1 MNINTSIRR
10 LTNLFIILFIALSG
24 GLVYWQ
30 VVVAQQVTSNTYSA
44 YTRRC
49 ASDNAPKRGSIFDRN
64 GVLLAKSVPST
75 NPNLCGYQRVYTK
88 DAQSLANVIGYY
100 ISPLYGSTGIEQ
112 QYNAY
117 LTGQVGST
125 GLNNTIN
132 QILHLPPV
140 GDDIYLTID
149 VRIQKIVDQYFDLE
163 APIDNTSTFKTDR
176 GSVIVTDPH
185 TGEILAMLSR
195 PGYDANCVVS
205 CSLDQLRTDFIAK
218 GYDAVIGCN
227 APCTLGQF
235 QTALSNHGD
244 DPNCQATNT
253 CNLIYFNQLESDP
266 EQPLLD
272 RPIDSCYVPGSTY
285 KTMTLMAGLDSGSS
299 HLDDKFY
306 NFNGFNPP
314 QYPQAVGPVT
324 LGAGNDKEK
333 FGPVGN
339 NIDGYTFNYPVD
351 LRYGYSHSDNI
362 IFAQVG
368 VQAGVDTWLKYNR
381 ALYVGQQIP
390 FDLPVHVSTVTP
402 QRNLCPLN
410 APAETPLSVKQLAEN
425 SFGQGVDFMTPM
437 QMALINDV
445 VANNG
450 QLMRPT
456 LVYKIVDLNQT
467 VLQSFN
473 PQVLSTPISATTAT
487 QMRDAMYGVVR
498 CGSGSLTK
506 VQLSFSPWSV
516 IGKTGTGQV
525 DSTGTTPAQSWFIT
539 QAPYAYQ
546 SGSGQLPRI
555 AIVAQ
560 KEHGGE
566 GAYAN
571 GPMLTNIYNAIF
583 SQVITN
589 VPQPPAP
596 DPNFCNN
603 TGLLQAHS

>member
-44 YTRRC
+44 YARRC
-49 ASDNAPKRGSIFDRN
+49 ASDNAPRRGRIFDRN
-64 GVLLAKSVPST
+64 GVLLAYSKPSN
-75 NPNLCGYQRVYTK
+75 NPSLCGYQRFYTK
-88 DAQSLANVIGYY
+88 DAQSLENVIGYY

-149 VRIQKIVDQYFDLE
+149 ARIQKIVNQYFDVE
-163 APIDNTSTFKTDR
+163 ASIDNTSTFKTDR
-176 GSVIVTDPH
+176 GSVIVTDPQ

-195 PGYDANCVVS
+195 PGYDANRV
-205 CSLDQLRTDFIAK
+205 A
-218 GYDAVIGCN
+218 A
-227 APCTLGQF
+227 
-235 QTALSNHGD
+235 GD
-244 DPNCQATNT
+244 LN
-253 CNLIYFNQLESDP
+253 YFNQLESDP

-314 QYPQAVGPVT
+314 QYPQAIGPVW

-339 NIDGYTFNYPVD
+339 NIDRYTFNYPVD

-445 VANNG
+445 VASNG
-450 QLMRPT
+450 RLMRPT
-456 LVYKIVDLNQT
+456 LVYKIVDPNQT
-467 VLQSFN
+467 VLQSFT
-473 PQVLSTPISATTAT
+473 PQVLGTPISDTTAT

-498 CGSGSLTK
+498 CGSGSLTR

-525 DSTGTTPAQSWFIT
+525 DSTGKTPAQSWFIT

-546 SGSGQLPRI
+546 SGQLPRI

-571 GPMLTNIYNAIF
+571 GPMLTDIYNAIF

-596 DPNFCNN
+596 DPNFCYN
-603 TGLLQAHS
+603 TGLLQAHF

>member
-1 MNINTSIRR
+1 MVHFFRKKIKEDTKCYIRVEDRCVNINTSIRR

-49 ASDNAPKRGSIFDRN
+49 ASDNAPKRGRIFDRN
-64 GVLLAKSVPST
+64 GVLLAYSKPST
-75 NPNLCGYQRVYTK
+75 NSSLCGYQRFYTQ

-149 VRIQKIVDQYFDLE
+149 VRIQKIVNQYFDLE

-176 GSVIVTDPH
+176 GSVIVTDPQ

-195 PGYDANCVVS
+195 PGYDAN
-205 CSLDQLRTDFIAK
+205 RIA
-218 GYDAVIGCN
+218 A
-227 APCTLGQF
+227 
-235 QTALSNHGD
+235 GD
-244 DPNCQATNT
+244 LN
-253 CNLIYFNQLESDP
+253 YFNQLESDP

-314 QYPQAVGPVT
+314 QYLQAVGPVT

-339 NIDGYTFNYPVD
+339 NIDRYTFNYPVD

-445 VANNG
+445 IASNG
-450 QLMRPT
+450 KLMRPT
-456 LVYKIVDLNQT
+456 LVYKIVDPNQT
-467 VLQSFN
+467 VLQPFN
-473 PQVLSTPISATTAT
+473 PQVLSTPISATAAT

-525 DSTGTTPAQSWFIT
+525 DNTGQTPAQSWFIT

-546 SGSGQLPRI
+546 SGQLPRI

-596 DPNFCNN
+596 DPNFCSN

>member
-1 MNINTSIRR
+1 
-10 LTNLFIILFIALSG
+10 
-24 GLVYWQ
+24 
-30 VVVAQQVTSNTYSA
+30 
-44 YTRRC
+44 
-49 ASDNAPKRGSIFDRN
+49 
-64 GVLLAKSVPST
+64 
-75 NPNLCGYQRVYTK
+75 
-88 DAQSLANVIGYY
+88 
-100 ISPLYGSTGIEQ
+100 
-112 QYNAY
+112 
-117 LTGQVGST
+117 
-125 GLNNTIN
+125 
-132 QILHLPPV
+132 
-140 GDDIYLTID
+140 
-149 VRIQKIVDQYFDLE
+149 
-163 APIDNTSTFKTDR
+163 
-176 GSVIVTDPH
+176 
-185 TGEILAMLSR
+185 MLSR
-195 PGYDANCVVS
+195 PGYDAN
-205 CSLDQLRTDFIAK
+205 RIA
-218 GYDAVIGCN
+218 
-227 APCTLGQF
+227 
-235 QTALSNHGD
+235 SGD
-244 DPNCQATNT
+244 LN
-253 CNLIYFNQLESDP
+253 YFNQLESDP
-266 EQPLLD
+266 AQPLLD

-314 QYPQAVGPVT
+314 QYLQAVGPVT

-339 NIDGYTFNYPVD
+339 NIDRYTFNYPVD

-445 VANNG
+445 IASNG
-450 QLMRPT
+450 KLMRPT
-456 LVYKIVDLNQT
+456 LVYKIVDPNQT
-467 VLQSFN
+467 VLQPFN
-473 PQVLSTPISATTAT
+473 PQVLSTPISATAAT

-546 SGSGQLPRI
+546 SGQLPRI

-596 DPNFCNN
+596 DPNFCYN

>member
-49 ASDNAPKRGSIFDRN
+49 ASDNAPKRGRIFDRN
-64 GVLLAKSVPST
+64 GVLLAYSKPST
-75 NPNLCGYQRVYTK
+75 NSSLCGYQRFYTQ

-149 VRIQKIVDQYFDLE
+149 VRIQKIVNQYFDLE

-176 GSVIVTDPH
+176 GSVIVTDPQ

-195 PGYDANCVVS
+195 PGYDAN
-205 CSLDQLRTDFIAK
+205 RIA
-218 GYDAVIGCN
+218 A
-227 APCTLGQF
+227 
-235 QTALSNHGD
+235 GD
-244 DPNCQATNT
+244 LN
-253 CNLIYFNQLESDP
+253 YFNQLESDP

-314 QYPQAVGPVT
+314 QYLQAVGPVT

-339 NIDGYTFNYPVD
+339 NIDRYTFNYPVD

-402 QRNLCPLN
+402 QRNLCPRN

-445 VANNG
+445 IASNG
-450 QLMRPT
+450 KLMRPT
-456 LVYKIVDLNQT
+456 LVYKIVDPNQT

-473 PQVLSTPISATTAT
+473 PQVLGMPISDTAAT

-525 DSTGTTPAQSWFIT
+525 DNTGQTPAQSWFIT

-546 SGSGQLPRI
+546 SGQLPRI

-596 DPNFCNN
+596 DPNFCYN